1 MKVFSVLG
9 AAVVVLEV
17 VLDVVLVLEVDVV
30 DVEVVE
36 VEEVDVDVVEVA
48 VASSSCTHCR
58 SQRESFKVWLN
69 SPLPTST
76 QFSIPIA
83 ISFGRLS
90 CSLSPSRIRRSSLA
104 VNVLSSGFSLA
115 PSGTRA

>member
-1 MKVFSVLG
+1 VKVFSVLG
-9 AAVVVLEV
+9 AAVVVLDV

-58 SQRESFKVWLN
+58 SQSASFKVWLN
-69 SPLPTST
+69 SPLSTST
-76 QFSIPIA
+76 QFSIHLA

-90 CSLSPSRIRRSSLA
+90 
-104 VNVLSSGFSLA
+104 
-115 PSGTRA
+115 

>member
-1 MKVFSVLG
+1 LSVPEPNGLDEGVKVFSVLG
-9 AAVVVLEV
+9 AAVVVLDV

-36 VEEVDVDVVEVA
+36 VEEVDVVEVA

-58 SQRESFKVWLN
+58 SQSASFKVWLN

-76 QFSIPIA
+76 QFSIHLA

-90 CSLSPSRIRRSSLA
+90 
-104 VNVLSSGFSLA
+104 
-115 PSGTRA
+115 